1 MYENRSV
8 QCNSSKDIYLLSKLC
23 LNTSTWNFECVAN
36 NVVDQ
41 NITNDEQGKHVLRI
55 TVGVWCVLIAIFG
68 ILGNLLTLYSL
79 PHAKTNNIGGRCW
92 NKTWN
97 TSTVFIL
104 NLARIDLFFCVVC
117 IPTFAIPFLKQSW
130 KYGFIPSRCSRLL
143 IND

>member
-41 NITNDEQGKHVLRI
+41 NITKDEQGKHVLRI

-92 NKTWN
+92 NRTWN

-104 NLARIDLFFCVVC
+104 NLARIDLFFC
-117 IPTFAIPFLKQSW
+117 FLYIYSA
-130 KYGFIPSRCSRLL
+130 
-143 IND
+143 